1 MLQIECMPVPL
12 IQFENV
18 TIQRGERVVLDGITL
33 SIGQGEH
40 VAILGPNGSGKST
53 LIKVISRELYPLLK
67 AEPWSLRILGRDRW
81 HLFELRNH
89 LGLVSNDWMQMC
101 NRDYSG
107 YEIVLSGFFGSVGIW
122 PNHKVTP
129 EMQEKAREVMELLEI
144 AHLAERS
151 TNELSS
157 GEARRIL
164 IGRALVHDPQ
174 ALVLDE
180 PTTSL
185 DLHATHEL
193 REILRKLARAG
204 ISLIM
209 VTHHLPDI
217 IPEMG
222 RVVLIRN
229 GRIFCDG
236 PNVDTGAIGSRK
248 RLSCALERSWHG
260 AHSPGK
266 PRNREFPES
275 ETAESSTPPSIPLPR

>member
-1 MLQIECMPVPL
+1 MPVPL

-18 TIQRGERVVLDGITL
+18 TIQRGDRVVLDGINL
-33 SIGQGEH
+33 SIAQGEH

-53 LIKVISRELYPLLK
+53 LIKAISRDLYPRLK
-67 AEPWSLRILGRDRW
+67 SEPWSLRILGRDRW

-89 LGLVSNDWMQMC
+89 LGLVSNDWMALC
-101 NRDYSG
+101 TRNYSG

-122 PNHKVTP
+122 PQHQVT
-129 EMQEKAREVMELLEI
+129 EAMEQKAREVMDLLEI
-144 AHLAERS
+144 RHLAERN
-151 TNELSS
+151 TDELSS

-185 DLHATHEL
+185 DLHATYEL
-193 REILRKLARAG
+193 REIFRKLAQAG

-217 IPEMG
+217 IPEIG

-236 PNVDTGAIGSRK
+236 PKDQVFHSETLSR
-248 RLSCALERSWHG
+248 LFGIPVEVLERDGYYHV
-260 AHSPGK
+260 
-266 PRNREFPES
+266 
-275 ETAESSTPPSIPLPR
+275 I